1 VVRRYITGKFQPM
14 LFGGKYE
21 KENEEKIQMRKIKE
35 ERGKERGE
43 TEVKKVGIYT
53 KGETYSEEDA

>member
-1 VVRRYITGKFQPM
+1 M
-14 LFGGKYE
+14 SFGGKYE
-21 KENEEKIQMRKIKE
+21 KENEEKIQMRKKKE

-43 TEVKKVGIYT
+43 SEVKKVGVYT